1 MAEKKKTVSGVDIK
15 SSGKAVEN
23 EKSKQQKAAMD
34 DLKKKSE
41 TAKQKAE
48 AARKAASSDKVDSD
62 GGGLKDTAVAVGGA
76 VLGKVLDAK
85 KKGKKI
91 KWGLILVIAVVVIG
105 GVLII
110 GPKLSQSFSLSNLLG
125 TDMRPDET
133 MGYNSIDF
141 QNAILG
147 EAREKQ
153 ELIVMEQDVQVDTE
167 ISNALANIEIFKKTQ
182 MIHTFGTGVYTV
194 DLSKI
199 DADHIAVD
207 ETGQTVTVT
216 IPHAVLQ
223 YVNVDV
229 DQTTFEETEHEIFG
243 FGDIKL
249 TQEQQKVVDESIDD
263 VMRETLSDQVL
274 LDQADEIAVL
284 KVAEIFQPL
293 VSAVSD
299 TYLVEVVQE

>member
-15 SSGKAVEN
+15 SSGKTVKN
-23 EKSKQQKAAMD
+23 EKSKQQKAELDALKAKSD
-34 DLKKKSE
+34 AAKKK
-41 TAKQKAE
+41 AE
-48 AARKAASSDKVDSD
+48 QARKKEASKKTESGDSNLKGTAA
-62 GGGLKDTAVAVGGA
+62 AIGGA
-76 VLGKVLDAK
+76 VLGKVLDSK

-91 KWGLILVIAVVVIG
+91 KWGLILVAAVVIIG
-105 GVLII
+105 AVLII
-110 GPKLSQSFSLSNLLG
+110 GPKLSGAFSLSNLLG
-125 TDMRPDET
+125 TDMKPDET

-153 ELIVMEQDVQVDTE
+153 ELIVLEQDVQVDTE
-167 ISNALANIEIFKKTQ
+167 ISNALANIEIFKKTK

-194 DLSKI
+194 DLGQI
-199 DADHIAVD
+199 DADHVAVD
-207 ETGQTVTVT
+207 EPSQTVTVT
-216 IPHAVLQ
+216 VPHAVLQ
-223 YVNVDV
+223 YVNINVDL
-229 DQTTFEETEHEIFG
+229 TTFEETEHEIFG

-263 VMRETLSDQVL
+263 VMRATLSDQAL
-274 LDQADEIAVL
+274 LDKADEVAVL

-299 TYLVEVVQE
+299 TYLVEVVLE